1 MCGACADAACPKT
14 GLVECGITHSK
25 TIPAKMKP
33 IQPFHFMGFLL

>member
-33 IQPFHFMGFLL
+33 IQPFRFMGFLL